1 MEFDTTAGWHEL
13 HRLLKVSFPV
23 DVTATEAVN
32 EMQFGY
38 VKRPTHR
45 SRAYDKDRFEGLQPP
60 LHRPLRR
67 GHGAAVLNDCK
78 YGVSMLENAINLT
91 LLRAAAS
98 PEMAA
103 DNGTH
108 HFTYAFTAWEG
119 SLLESPVVREGYELN
134 VSPVIATGA
143 PGRRSFFSLEG
154 GGNVVIDT
162 VKPAEDQSGDIV
174 LRLYESK
181 HADTSCTL
189 RWDLPVESAYLCNML
204 EEAASEE
211 PLAVEGSGA
220 ALHFRPFEVKT
231 VRLHPKKN
239 KASQISYSR
248 NGGGL
253 SGPPSSVRGSPACR
267 GGKPCYTVFWF
278 SEGSSQRK
286 IPRFRSAK
294 GHGSGRNGFESCRAA
309 ERGGE
314 WIAVRCFPTPGI
326 KRRGR
331 RATQH
336 GKESCRLDQQAS
348 PHGEGVMAHGHTFY
362 PDIKEG

>member
-1 MEFDTTAGWHEL
+1 M
-13 HRLLKVSFPV
+13 
-23 DVTATEAVN
+23 
-32 EMQFGY
+32 
-38 VKRPTHR
+38 
-45 SRAYDKDRFEGLQPP
+45 
-60 LHRPLRR
+60 
-67 GHGAAVLNDCK
+67 LNDCK

-143 PGRRSFFSLEG
+143 PARRSFFSLEG

-231 VRLHPKKN
+231 VRLHPKK
-239 KASQISYSR
+239 
-248 NGGGL
+248 
-253 SGPPSSVRGSPACR
+253 
-267 GGKPCYTVFWF
+267 
-278 SEGSSQRK
+278 
-286 IPRFRSAK
+286 
-294 GHGSGRNGFESCRAA
+294 
-309 ERGGE
+309 
-314 WIAVRCFPTPGI
+314 
-326 KRRGR
+326 
-331 RATQH
+331 
-336 GKESCRLDQQAS
+336 
-348 PHGEGVMAHGHTFY
+348 
-362 PDIKEG
+362 

>member
-1 MEFDTTAGWHEL
+1 MTRTASRVCN
-13 HRLLKVSFPV
+13 HRY
-23 DVTATEAVN
+23 TALCD
-32 EMQFGY
+32 G
-38 VKRPTHR
+38 
-45 SRAYDKDRFEGLQPP
+45 
-60 LHRPLRR
+60 

-189 RWDLPVESAYLCNML
+189 RWDLPVESASCATCWRKLPAKSLLLWKAAARLSTFGPSRSRPSGCIRKKIRHRKFHTAEMG
-204 EEAASEE
+204 EAFRGL
-211 PLAVEGSGA
+211 PL
-220 ALHFRPFEVKT
+220 F
-231 VRLHPKKN
+231 
-239 KASQISYSR
+239 
-248 NGGGL
+248 
-253 SGPPSSVRGSPACR
+253 C
-267 GGKPCYTVFWF
+267 
-278 SEGSSQRK
+278 
-286 IPRFRSAK
+286 
-294 GHGSGRNGFESCRAA
+294 
-309 ERGGE
+309 
-314 WIAVRCFPTPGI
+314 
-326 KRRGR
+326 
-331 RATQH
+331 
-336 GKESCRLDQQAS
+336 
-348 PHGEGVMAHGHTFY
+348 
-362 PDIKEG
+362 